1 MFRSFR
7 NRFRA
12 NSSTSEEEAQPVH
25 EDAVVEVEEDERGSD
40 EIDDDDSSEGSQD
53 GDNRVHVEYY
63 THEDRV
69 WRPAVLVIHAGA
81 HGVRVY
87 LRTEGGEVRIALGDD
102 WSREVVDARAGDGA
116 RAAFVVRA
124 GDETTVVRAR
134 DGNATLRVFA
144 RLNAVALEDVE
155 RSVEEAQ
162 DYSLKAAARTG
173 DRARVAWMRRLS
185 PASRATTADAAA
197 LFAAAGVTVTSTN
210 TNLPE
215 LNPAS
220 HREKRARRP
229 RASRASSTAGP
240 QDHPAL
246 RRWRTRA
253 EVSTSAARRDAD
265 HVQSLR
271 EAVDYTHRVM
281 AKQASAAIVRRA
293 LQRYGG
299 KAKMARAWTR
309 WNRRLGEKSLDEGA
323 AAHARR
329 LAELEAELKA
339 SHAEELA
346 ARDAAHDRDLQDT
359 LRGFEDTRLRLAE
372 QHASE
377 LDEWRAAARRAT
389 AHEGELEDELAR
401 RQADATPRDRC
412 GTQIFNPTSMTR
424 RTTTASARPCAP
436 TRPSGRSAILH
447 EAARTRGPHVAREGP
462 RARDDLE
469 ELRES
474 HAADVA
480 LAVAERED
488 ALRGDFAEEALEL
501 EHQDA
506 AAALAARHENA
517 ARVGLEAER
526 AETRGRAA
534 SHERSLEA
542 LRDARRGA
550 APSAPPTT
558 LSREAAS
565 REAAAAAARDA
576 AAAAEAAS
584 RTEHAAALNAA
595 TAAQATALKAQHR
608 ALDAAPKSS
617 RSAAEAAARDAAAR
631 AEASAAAAHDAA
643 IARAV
648 DAHEAQ
654 LRSERDRHAGG
665 AERRAREYGEAV
677 KQTSRTSTSSTRRP
691 SRPRTRAR
699 PPRRTPRAPRTTT
712 TSR

>member
-40 EIDDDDSSEGSQD
+40 EIGGGDSSESQD

-102 WSREVVDARAGDGA
+102 WSREVVGGDGA

-144 RLNAVALEDVE
+144 RLNAVRIDAIRAKHAVALEGRNRVALEDVE

-173 DRARVAWMRRLS
+173 DRARVAWMRRVVS
-185 PASRATTADAAA
+185 GASRYNRDCYGRA
-197 LFAAAGVTVTSTN
+197 LLRWALGAGVTVTSTN

-220 HREKRARRP
+220 HREKR
-229 RASRASSTAGP
+229 RAAAVKRFASVVDGWTLKIIQRLFG
-240 QDHPAL
+240 
-246 RRWRTRA
+246 RWRTRA

-281 AKQASAAIVRRA
+281 AKQASAAI
-293 LQRYGG
+293 
-299 KAKMARAWTR
+299 
-309 WNRRLGEKSLDEGA
+309 
-323 AAHARR
+323 
-329 LAELEAELKA
+329 
-339 SHAEELA
+339 
-346 ARDAAHDRDLQDT
+346 DT

-401 RQADATPRDRC
+401 RQADADARVADRVADLERRLAADRDRD
-412 GTQIFNPTSMTR
+412 
-424 RTTTASARPCAP
+424 
-436 TRPSGRSAILH
+436 
-447 EAARTRGPHVAREGP
+447 VARAEAEAD
-462 RARDDLE
+462 AR
-469 ELRES
+469 RE
-474 HAADVA
+474 
-480 LAVAERED
+480 
-488 ALRGDFAEEALEL
+488 
-501 EHQDA
+501 
-506 AAALAARHENA
+506 AALAA
-517 ARVGLEAER
+517 ARGT
-526 AETRGRAA
+526 TR
-534 SHERSLEA
+534 
-542 LRDARRGA
+542 
-550 APSAPPTT
+550 PSWPP
-558 LSREAAS
+558 R
-565 REAAAAAARDA
+565 
-576 AAAAEAAS
+576 
-584 RTEHAAALNAA
+584 A
-595 TAAQATALKAQHR
+595 TATASATARL
-608 ALDAAPKSS
+608 
-617 RSAAEAAARDAAAR
+617 
-631 AEASAAAAHDAA
+631 
-643 IARAV
+643 
-648 DAHEAQ
+648 
-654 LRSERDRHAGG
+654 
-665 AERRAREYGEAV
+665 
-677 KQTSRTSTSSTRRP
+677 
-691 SRPRTRAR
+691 
-699 PPRRTPRAPRTTT
+699 
-712 TSR
+712 